1 MPNGISIIFGSA
13 MLGNLLAA
21 IPFLSFL
28 NIFALGGGEGS
39 WMQSAEVKRVARCVV
54 PAEAEGNLE
63 GSLKWSKI
71 ACPCGVYRST
81 IAEGDRSQSSSQ
93 SFFLDRAMAMVQ
105 LANCARYFWQA
116 RC

>member
-1 MPNGISIIFGSA
+1 
-13 MLGNLLAA
+13 
-21 IPFLSFL
+21 
-28 NIFALGGGEGS
+28 
-39 WMQSAEVKRVARCVV
+39 MQSARLACVARCAV

-71 ACPCGVYRST
+71 RHALVVCVVST

-105 LANCARYFWQA
+105 LANCARYFWQE